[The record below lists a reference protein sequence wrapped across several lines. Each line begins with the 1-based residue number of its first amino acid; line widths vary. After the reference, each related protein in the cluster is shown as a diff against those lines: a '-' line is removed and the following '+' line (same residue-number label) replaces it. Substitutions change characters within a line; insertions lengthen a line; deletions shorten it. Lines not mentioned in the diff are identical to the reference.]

1 MHISGKLFVGG
12 NEIGQVT
19 ELTMTVDG
27 SEWPVAW
34 LFGDIESGLLPMWP
48 LEDQKSEL
56 DVMDITRQMLR

>member
-27 SEWPVAW
+27 GKWPASW
-34 LFGDIESGLLPMWP
+34 LFGDSESGLLPMWP
-48 LEDQKSEL
+48 LEDQKSEP